1 MLTNNVIAIDLAKNV
16 LQACHISVHG
26 ELLSNKPLSRQKMK
40 EFLAKAKPSIVAMEG
55 CCGCHYWGQL
65 AEKHGHQ
72 VRIINPKKVKGYL
85 EGHKTDHNDALAIA
99 NAAIQIGIKYSRPKS
114 LEQQSMHS
122 LESSR
127 RFLSRSVVSLGQHIR
142 GTMLLTQEVKKV

>member
-1 MLTNNVIAIDLAKNV
+1 MLTKNVIAIDLAKNV

-40 EFLAKAKPSIVAMEG
+40 EFLVKAKPSIVAMEG

-65 AEKHGHQ
+65 AESFGHE

-85 EGHKTDHNDALAIA
+85 EGHKTDYNDALAIA
-99 NAAIQIGIKYSRPKS
+99 NASIQITANQNRLNSNPCNLWKA
-114 LEQQSMHS
+114 
-122 LESSR
+122 
-127 RFLSRSVVSLGQHIR
+127 VAVSYLAVLFH
-142 GTMLLTQEVKKV
+142 

>member
-40 EFLAKAKPSIVAMEG
+40 EFLAKAKPSIVAMER
-55 CCGCHYWGQL
+55 CYGCHYWGQL

-72 VRIINPKKVKGYL
+72 VRIINPKKVKGHL

-99 NAAIQIGIKYSRPKS
+99 NAAIQMAMFPLIVA
-114 LEQQSMHS
+114 ED
-122 LESSR
+122 
-127 RFLSRSVVSLGQHIR
+127 
-142 GTMLLTQEVKKV
+142 LTFCFH